1 VTRAIEFRAIQKR
14 FGAVSAN
21 RDISFCVTRGE
32 MHGIVGE
39 NGADKSTLMS
49 ILYRYYQA
57 DSGAIVL
64 DGAPA
69 RIRNS
74 QDA

>member
-1 VTRAIEFRAIQKR
+1 
-14 FGAVSAN
+14 
-21 RDISFCVTRGE
+21 

>member
-1 VTRAIEFRAIQKR
+1 
-14 FGAVSAN
+14 
-21 RDISFCVTRGE
+21 

-39 NGADKSTLMS
+39 NGADKSTLTS
-49 ILYRYYQA
+49 ILYGYCQA